1 MRFAIVGAGAIGGYL
16 GACLAR
22 AGLEVTLVARGPHLA
37 AMQEHGLTVLGA
49 DETSF
54 TTHPVCTDRLDAITS
69 AETVF
74 VTLKAHSLP
83 GMAAALASAVG
94 KQSTVVFAQNGVP
107 WWFFLGSGEDT
118 HLESVDPG
126 GILASSFPAERVLG
140 CVAYPA
146 TTLVEPAVVRHIE
159 GNRFSLGELDGARTD
174 RVRSLSS
181 VLMKAGLKAPV
192 QTRLRQEIW
201 LKLLGNATLNPVS
214 ALTRAT
220 LSEMLDDEV
229 SRGLLRRLMLE
240 VEDVGK
246 AYGLQP
252 DIGVDRRLEGAAR
265 VGQHRTSMLQ
275 DVEAGRPLEVEA
287 LVGSVIEM
295 GQRRDV
301 PTPALDVVYQL
312 ARQLNNSLSAASHS
326 SQYLPVQSSP

>member
-1 MRFAIVGAGAIGGYL
+1 MRFAIVGAGATGGYL

-22 AGLEVTLVARGPHLA
+22 AGLEVILIARGPHLA
-37 AMQEHGLTVLGA
+37 AMREHGLKVLEA
-49 DETSF
+49 DDTSF
-54 TTHPVCTDRLDAITS
+54 TTHLACTDRLDAVNS
-69 AETVF
+69 ADTVF

-83 GMAAALASAVG
+83 GIAPALASAAG
-94 KQSTVVFAQNGVP
+94 KQCTFVFAQNGVP
-107 WWFFLGSGEDT
+107 WWFFLDAGDDT

-126 GILASSFPAERVLG
+126 GVIASSFPTERVLG

-146 TTLVEPAVVRHIE
+146 TTLVEPGVVRHIE

-181 VLMKAGLKAPV
+181 ALMQAGLKAPV

-220 LSEMLDDEV
+220 LSDLMGDEV
-229 SRGLLRRLMLE
+229 SRGFLRRLMLE
-240 VEDVGK
+240 VEAVGK
-246 AYGLQP
+246 AYDLQP
-252 DIGVDRRLEGAAR
+252 DMSVDRRLDGAAR

-295 GQRRDV
+295 GRRKDV
-301 PTPALDVVYQL
+301 PTPELEVVYQL
-312 ARQLNNSLSAASHS
+312 TRQLNKSLLRAW
-326 SQYLPVQSSP
+326 

>member
-1 MRFAIVGAGAIGGYL
+1 
-16 GACLAR
+16 
-22 AGLEVTLVARGPHLA
+22 
-37 AMQEHGLTVLGA
+37 MQEHGLRVLEA
-49 DETSF
+49 DDTSF
-54 TTHPVCTDRLDAITS
+54 TTHPACTDRLDVIAS
-69 AETVF
+69 AEIVF

-83 GMAAALASAVG
+83 GVALALASAAG
-94 KQSTVVFAQNGVP
+94 KQSTFVFAQNGVP
-107 WWFFLGSGEDT
+107 WWFFLDSGNDA

-126 GILASSFPAERVLG
+126 GVIASSFPAERVLG

-146 TTLVEPAVVRHIE
+146 TTLVEPGVVRHIE
-159 GNRFSLGELDGARTD
+159 GNRFSLGELDGTRTD

-181 VLMKAGLKAPV
+181 AMMQAGLKAPV

-220 LSEMLDDEV
+220 LSDLLNDEA
-229 SRGLLRRLMLE
+229 SRDLLRRLMLE

-295 GQRRDV
+295 GRRRDV
-301 PTPALDVVYQL
+301 PTPVLDVVYQL
-312 ARQLNNSLSAASHS
+312 TRQLNKSLPGTSYS
-326 SQYLPVQSSP
+326 SRYVPA